1 MRRRL
6 AVDEPIEPKAQA
18 TAVGRISGS
27 SGRARGGTDLSDAP
41 ALGLAPDA
49 AIAYSRKAILQ
60 IFHLYPRA
68 DRI

>member
-1 MRRRL
+1 MRRPL
-6 AVDEPIEPKAQA
+6 AVDKPIEPEAQA
-18 TAVGRISGS
+18 MAAGRISRS
-27 SGRARGGTDLSDAP
+27 SRRACGRSYLSDAP

-49 AIAYSRKAILQ
+49 AIAYLRKVFLQ

>member
-1 MRRRL
+1 MRRPL
-6 AVDEPIEPKAQA
+6 AVDKPIEPEAQA
-18 TAVGRISGS
+18 TAAGRISRS
-27 SGRARGGTDLSDAP
+27 SGRACSRFYLSDAP

-49 AIAYSRKAILQ
+49 AIAYPRKAILQ